1 MEKKSTVPNRND
13 EITISKRDTE
23 QTSEK
28 QKIFNFIPERID
40 YIQKMIK
47 GQNIESIIDFRNS
60 TESFEYPTNVEDI
73 RELLPKK
80 YIEFGK
86 AIQEL
91 GGKLLYIKSGSTGHT
106 FKGVHPPPIDETKQ
120 SYAVKI
126 VAYPKKENYGDM
138 YNIKR
143 PENTEL
149 LMIRLLSYFV
159 INKQTPHVVLPI
171 TTFNTSIK
179 PFLNLTKSNIV
190 NNKKFEQFVER
201 YNKGEYYQN
210 VSVLVSEWANGGD
223 LLDYLRKNYKKLHLR
238 HWRTIFF
245 QILSVLAIIQA
256 KYPSFRHNDMKANN
270 LLIHNIDIDGNNK
283 KYLYKINN
291 QTYVVQNIGFQ
302 VKLWDFDFA
311 CIPGIVDNSKVDAEW
326 TTKINIKPE
335 QNRYYD
341 VHYFFNTLY
350 RKGFFPELLTAEE
363 IPDKVK
369 EFIYRI
375 IPEKY
380 RTGNLVSDRGRIL
393 VNDEYMTPD
402 EILKTDPFFKII
414 RK

>member
-1 MEKKSTVPNRND
+1 MEKKKT
-13 EITISKRDTE
+13 K
-23 QTSEK
+23 SEDK
-28 QKIFNFIPERID
+28 SENSDNKNFNLIPERINA
-40 YIQKMIK
+40 IQSMVGKH
-47 GQNIESIIDFRNS
+47 NIESIVDFKNS
-60 TESFEYPTNVEDI
+60 TESFEYPSNTEDI

-86 AIQEL
+86 AINEL

-106 FKGVHPPPIDETKQ
+106 FKGVHPPPNEENRQ
-120 SYAVKI
+120 PYAVKI

-159 INKQTPHVVLPI
+159 INKQTPHIVLPI

-190 NNKKFEQFVER
+190 TNKKFEQFVER
-201 YNKGEYYQN
+201 YEKGEYYQN
-210 VSVLVSEWANGGD
+210 VSILVSEWANGGD
-223 LLDYLRKNYKKLHLR
+223 LLDYIRKNYKTMQVK

-245 QILSVLAIIQA
+245 QILSVLAIIHA

-270 LLIHNIDIDGNNK
+270 ILIHNIDVDENNK

-291 QTYVVQNIGFQ
+291 QQYVVPNIGFQ

-326 TTKINIKPE
+326 TSKINIKPE

-341 VHYFFNTLY
+341 IHYFFNTLT
-350 RKGFFPELLTAEE
+350 RKGFFPEFWTAEE
-363 IPDKVK
+363 IPDKVRD
-369 EFIYRI
+369 FVRRVV
-375 IPEKY
+375 PEKY
-380 RTGNLVSDRGRIL
+380 QNGKLISERGRIL
-393 VNDEYMTPD
+393 VNDEYLTPD
-402 EILKTDPFFKII
+402 EIIKNDKFFKVM